1 MNVTK
6 LKPVRSEKK
15 KAFLIRVGLCVF
27 FTLLLLFIIVNKV
40 RIYNAS
46 GKMLICFKKLPKEDD
61 LVCYQIGNSNKIAI
75 FSKIRPDG
83 TYKLLTLD
91 KSNIISADITA
102 KSYKGVVKLS
112 IPLVFSLLHS
122 KIFLLFVLIILI
134 ILYKRNEKL
143 NLKNKNR
150 KIKKNEIS

>member
-15 KAFLIRVGLCVF
+15 RAFLIRVSLCV
-27 FTLLLLFIIVNKV
+27 LIILILLFIIINKV
-40 RIYNAS
+40 RIYNSS
-46 GKMLICFKKLPKEDD
+46 GKMLICFKKYPKEDD
-61 LVCYQIGNSNKIAI
+61 LVCYQIGDNNKVAI

-102 KSYKGVVKLS
+102 KSYKGIVKLS
-112 IPLVFSLLHS
+112 IPLVFTLLHS
-122 KIFLLFVLIILI
+122 KVFLLFVLIILI
-134 ILYKRNEKL
+134 ILYKRNENL
-143 NLKNKNR
+143 NIKNKNR